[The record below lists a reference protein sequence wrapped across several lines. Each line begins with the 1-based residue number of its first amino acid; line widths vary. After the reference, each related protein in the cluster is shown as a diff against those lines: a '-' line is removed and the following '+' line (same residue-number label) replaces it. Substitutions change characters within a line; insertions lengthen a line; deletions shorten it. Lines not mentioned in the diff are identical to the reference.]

1 MVFCSCYYISNPI
14 PTTLGPSQKS
24 QQSFH
29 TLFGLPIFTIE
40 PWSTLLYSL
49 LSDFVCFVL
58 WLSSVSKRDMDMS
71 SALFGSRAICSVASS
86 RVFVKTLDLTLF
98 WHAHVKLSCQMSFV
112 TTVAWSPVAHAP
124 CWRAVFRQL
133 EWVTPACAVI
143 QHREA
148 RLALFLTQESPRTQE
163 NSPSH
168 WTIFTGDIVIAM
180 AVSIGSARIQVLTSK
195 KIRAVIFLIYIHD
208 TFLHQL

>member
-71 SALFGSRAICSVASS
+71 SALFGSRAICSVASL
-86 RVFVKTLDLTLF
+86 RVFVNTLDLTIVF
-98 WHAHVKLSCQMSFV
+98 WKVRVRLSCQTSFV
-112 TTVAWSPVAHAP
+112 TTVAWSAVARAP
-124 CWRAVFRQL
+124 CWCAVFRVSDTGMRCDSTRG
-133 EWVTPACAVI
+133 ET
-143 QHREA
+143 
-148 RLALFLTQESPRTQE
+148 
-163 NSPSH
+163 
-168 WTIFTGDIVIAM
+168 WTCTILDSGKSKDTRKIIVIHAGPT
-180 AVSIGSARIQVLTSK
+180 V
-195 KIRAVIFLIYIHD
+195 
-208 TFLHQL
+208 